1 MENGADSEARDPS
14 GFLSQIIGAPVI
26 VKLNSGIVFKG
37 ENLRTLDAVIC
48 LTSPLFYRGASI
60 RRWLYEHCFG
70 ERRGMG

>member
-37 ENLRTLDAVIC
+37 HNLKDPRCHHLANIIFVLKGSFNPSMAI
-48 LTSPLFYRGASI
+48 
-60 RRWLYEHCFG
+60 
-70 ERRGMG
+70 